1 MIRRK
6 KVILKKADSRT
17 RRKLRIQKKINGST
31 ERPRLSVFRSLSHI
45 YASIID
51 DNNGKVLISS
61 SSLKLDAKGSGKEIA
76 KQVGIDLGK
85 KAVSAN
91 IKKVV
96 FDRNGYIYHGRVLEL
111 ANGARESGL
120 VF

>member
-6 KVILKKADSRT
+6 KIVLKKANSRA

-31 ERPRLSVFRSLSHI
+31 DRPRLSVFRSLNHI

-51 DNNGKVLISS
+51 DSTGKVLVAA
-61 SSLKLDAKGSGKEIA
+61 SSLKLQDKGSGKEIA
-76 KQVGIDLGK
+76 KNVGLELGK
-85 KAVSAN
+85 RAVTAN